1 MKKLI
6 KNVNIVNAENIL
18 KNTNIIINGKYI
30 EKIADTIPEGEF
42 EIIDAKGGIAIPG
55 LVNAHTHSPMTLL
68 RNYADGY
75 NLQTWLNDYIFP
87 VEDRM
92 SDDDAYWGSLLAQ
105 AEMIASGTTLFHDMY
120 MFMPQVAKATEAS
133 GLKALLGRGA
143 TYFGNPLFAEHQGTI
158 ESISLFKEFNNA
170 ADGRIKV
177 NMAPHAVYTTND
189 KFLMHM
195 KELAEE
201 FGTSLHIHLSETV
214 KENDDAAAQYGKSP
228 TKYLYDLGVFDVKVI
243 AAHCV
248 HLSDEDIAI
257 LKNAGATAVHNPS
270 SNLKLGSGIAPM
282 KRLMDAGVDIAIGTD
297 GASSNNNLNM
307 LEELHLA
314 SLLTNGADMNPEA
327 VSAADALK
335 WATNSAALGFEDS
348 GEIAEGKKADI
359 AIIDVNKPHMQPIH
373 NLRLA
378 VCYSAGGTDVSYV
391 FADGKMLLD
400 KGQLTTIDIE
410 KVYFEIGKCVK
421 RIF

>member
-6 KNVNIVNAENIL
+6 KNVNIVNADSIL

-30 EKIADTIPEGEF
+30 EKISDIIPDGEF
-42 EIIDAKGGIAIPG
+42 ETIDAKGGIAIPG

-68 RNYADGY
+68 RNFADGY

-87 VEDRM
+87 VEDRL
-92 SDDDAYWGSLLAQ
+92 SDDDAYWGSMLAQ

-120 MFMPQVAKATEAS
+120 MFMPQVAKATEKS
-133 GLKALLGRGA
+133 GMKALLGRGA

-158 ESISLFKEFNNA
+158 ETIEFFKEFNGS

-177 NMAPHAVYTTND
+177 NVAPHAVYTTND
-189 KFLMHM
+189 KFLIYM
-195 KELAEE
+195 KELAEG

-214 KENDDAAAQYGKSP
+214 KENTDAMAQYGKS
-228 TKYLYDLGVFDVKVI
+228 TTQYLYDLGIFDVKVI

-307 LEELHLA
+307 IEELHIA

-327 VSAADALK
+327 VSASDALK
-335 WATNSAALGFEDS
+335 WATNAASLGFTDS
-348 GEIAEGKKADI
+348 GEIVEGKKADI
-359 AIIDVNKPHMQPIH
+359 AIIDINKPHMRPVH
-373 NLRLA
+373 NLRSA
-378 VCYSAGGTDVSYV
+378 VCYSAGGGDVSYV

-400 KGQLTTIDIE
+400 NGKFTTIDIE
-410 KVYFEIGKCVK
+410 KVYFEIEKCIK

>member
-6 KNVNIVNAENIL
+6 KNVNIVNADNIL

-30 EKIADTIPEGEF
+30 EKITDVVPEGEF
-42 EIIDAKGGIAIPG
+42 ETIDAKGGIAIPG

-68 RNYADGY
+68 RNYADGF

-87 VEDRM
+87 VEDRL
-92 SDDDAYWGSLLAQ
+92 SDDDAYWGSMLAQ

-120 MFMPQVAKATEAS
+120 MFMPQVAKATERS
-133 GLKALLGRGA
+133 GMKALLGRGA
-143 TYFGNPLFAEHQGTI
+143 TYFGNPSFSEHQGTI
-158 ESISLFKEFNNA
+158 ETIALFKEFNNT

-189 KFLMHM
+189 KFLRHM
-195 KELAEE
+195 KELAQQ
-201 FGTSLHIHLSETV
+201 FGTSLHIHLSETA
-214 KENDDAAAQYGKSP
+214 KENADAAEQYGKSP
-228 TKYLYDLGVFDVKVI
+228 TKYLYDLGIFDVKVI
-243 AAHCV
+243 AAHSV
-248 HLSDEDIAI
+248 HLSDEDIDI
-257 LKNAGATAVHNPS
+257 LKNAGAVVVHNPS
-270 SNLKLGSGIAPM
+270 SNLKLGSGIAPL

-314 SLLTNGADMNPEA
+314 SLLTNGADMNPET
-327 VSAADALK
+327 VSAKDVLK
-335 WATNSAALGFEDS
+335 WATNAASLGFCDS
-348 GEIAEGKKADI
+348 GEIAEGKCADI
-359 AIIDVNKPHMQPIH
+359 AIIDTNKPHMQPVH
-373 NLRLA
+373 NLRSA
-378 VCYSAGGTDVSYV
+378 VCYSAGGGDVMYV
-391 FADGKMLLD
+391 FADGKMLFD
-400 KGQLTTIDIE
+400 NGSFTTIDIE

>member
-6 KNVNIVNAENIL
+6 KNVNIVNSENIL

-30 EKIADTIPEGEF
+30 EKITDVVPAGEF

-87 VEDRM
+87 VEDRL

-120 MFMPQVAKATEAS
+120 MFMPQVAKAAEQS
-133 GLKALLGRGA
+133 GMKALLGRGA
-143 TYFGNPLFAEHQGTI
+143 TYFGNPLFEEHQGTI
-158 ESISLFKEFNNA
+158 ESIELFKEYNGS

-189 KFLMHM
+189 KFLVHM
-195 KELAEE
+195 KELAEK

-214 KENDDAAAQYGKSP
+214 KENEDATAQYGKSP
-228 TKYLYDLGVFDVKVI
+228 TQYLYELGIFDVKVI

-257 LKNAGATAVHNPS
+257 LKNAGATAVHNPT
-270 SNLKLGSGIAPM
+270 SNLKLGSGIAPI
-282 KRLMDAGVDIAIGTD
+282 KRLMDKGVDVAIGTD

-314 SLLTNGADMNPEA
+314 SLLTNGTDMNPEA
-327 VSAADALK
+327 VSAADVLK
-335 WATNSAALGFEDS
+335 WATNAPSLGFCDS

-359 AIIDVNKPHMQPIH
+359 AIIDINKPHMKPVH
-373 NLRLA
+373 NLRSA
-378 VCYSAGGTDVSYV
+378 VCYSAGGGDVTHV

-400 KGQLTTIDIE
+400 NGKFTTIDIE
-410 KVYFEIGKCVK
+410 KVYFEIDKCVK

>member
-6 KNVNIVNAENIL
+6 KNVNIVNADSIL
-18 KNTNIIINGKYI
+18 ENTNIIINGKYI
-30 EKIADTIPEGEF
+30 EKITDVIPDGEF
-42 EIIDAKGGIAIPG
+42 EIIDAGGGVAIPG

-75 NLQTWLNDYIFP
+75 NLQTWLNEYIFP
-87 VEDRM
+87 VEDRL
-92 SDDDAYWGSLLAQ
+92 SDDDAYWASMLAQ

-120 MFMPQVAKATEAS
+120 MFMPQVVKATEES
-133 GLKALLGRGA
+133 GMKALLGRGA
-143 TYFGNPLFAEHQGTI
+143 TYFGNPLFSEHQGTI
-158 ESISLFKEFNNA
+158 ESIELFKEYNGS

-177 NMAPHAVYTTND
+177 DMAPHAVYTTND

-201 FGTSLHIHLSETV
+201 FGTSLHIHLSETA
-214 KENDDAAAQYGKSP
+214 KENDDATAQYGKSP
-228 TKYLYDLGVFDVKVI
+228 AQYLYDLGIFDVKVI

-248 HLSDEDIAI
+248 HLSDDDISI

-270 SNLKLGSGIAPM
+270 SNLKLGSGIAPI
-282 KRLMDAGVDIAIGTD
+282 KHLMDKGVDIAIGTD

-307 LEELHLA
+307 LEELHIA
-314 SLLTNGADMNPEA
+314 SLLTNGADMNPET
-327 VSAADALK
+327 VSASDALK
-335 WATNSAALGFEDS
+335 WATNAASLGFHDS
-348 GEIAEGKKADI
+348 GKIAEGKKADI
-359 AIIDVNKPHMQPIH
+359 AIIDINKPHMRPVH
-373 NLRLA
+373 NMRSA
-378 VCYSAGGTDVSYV
+378 VCYSAGGGDVTHV

-400 KGQLTTIDIE
+400 KGQFTTIDIE
-410 KVYFEIGKCVK
+410 KVYFEIDKCIK

>member
-30 EKIADTIPEGEF
+30 EKITDIIPDGEF
-42 EIIDAKGGIAIPG
+42 EIIDGGGGIAIPG

-75 NLQTWLNDYIFP
+75 NLQVWLNDYIFP
-87 VEDRM
+87 VEDRL
-92 SDDDAYWGSLLAQ
+92 SDDDAYWGSMLAQ

-120 MFMPQVAKATEAS
+120 MFMPQVAKATEKS
-133 GLKALLGRGA
+133 GMKALLGRGA
-143 TYFGNPLFAEHQGTI
+143 TYFGNPLFTEHQGTI
-158 ESISLFKEFNNA
+158 EAIELFKEYNGS

-195 KELAEE
+195 KELAEQ

-214 KENDDAAAQYGKSP
+214 KENTDATVQYGKSP
-228 TKYLYDLGVFDVKVI
+228 TQYLYDLGIFDIKVI

-270 SNLKLGSGIAPM
+270 SNLKLGSGIAPIR
-282 KRLMDAGVDIAIGTD
+282 RLMDAGVDIAIGTD

-335 WATNSAALGFEDS
+335 WATNAASLGFDDS

-359 AIIDVNKPHMQPIH
+359 AIIDINKPHMQPVH
-373 NLRLA
+373 NLRSA
-378 VCYSAGGTDVSYV
+378 VCYSAGGGDVTHV

-400 KGQLTTIDIE
+400 KGQFTTIDIE
-410 KVYFEIGKCVK
+410 KVYFETGNCVK